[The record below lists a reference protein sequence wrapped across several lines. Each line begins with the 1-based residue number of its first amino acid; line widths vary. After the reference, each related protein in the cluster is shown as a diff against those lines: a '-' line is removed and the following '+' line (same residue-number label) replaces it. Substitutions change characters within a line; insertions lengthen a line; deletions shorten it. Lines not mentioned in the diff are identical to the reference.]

1 MKARVTK
8 PFVGAPD
15 GALYPRPF
23 EVSELVEGDL
33 ARVAVAEG
41 WAEALD
47 VELAEPVPPRRKSTT
62 R

>member
-1 MKARVTK
+1 MKARVVK

-33 ARVAVAEG
+33 ARVAITEG

-47 VELAEPVPPRRKSTT
+47 GAPSEPETPRRRSTG

>member
-33 ARVAVAEG
+33 ARVAMAEG
-41 WAEALD
+41 WAEPLEVAS
-47 VELAEPVPPRRKSTT
+47 AEQVPLRRRSAPR
-62 R
+62 